1 MNTYLRKKAKNDFQ
15 KDFFSLMNNAV
26 FRKPI
31 EKWENGD
38 IKLVTTERRKNYLV
52 SKPNDDTTNFFTGN
66 LLAIKMKK
74 IDTLMNTGLPVFLG
88 LYKPVYLGLLILEL
102 SKILTVWL
110 YKFKI
115 WRKSKIKLYGYRQ
128 FHCIHKNRWY
138 L

>member
-15 KDFFSLMNNAV
+15 KDFFSLMNNSV

-66 LLAIKMKK
+66 LLATKMKK
-74 IDTLMNTGLPVFLG
+74 IDALLNTGSPVFFRT
-88 LYKPVYLGLLILEL
+88 I
-102 SKILTVWL
+102 
-110 YKFKI
+110 
-115 WRKSKIKLYGYRQ
+115 
-128 FHCIHKNRWY
+128 
-138 L
+138 